1 MKSNKLAEIANDNEL
16 GNVSSHL
23 WEACMRKTKHDNKQN
38 TLAIEKYIKIMKLIL
53 KELNK

>member
-1 MKSNKLAEIANDNEL
+1 MESNKLAEIANDNEL

-38 TLAIEKYIKIMKLIL
+38 TLAIEKYIKII
-53 KELNK
+53 ETYN